1 LSPGVVLRL
10 GGVGAAARSLHGGG
24 GAKRLNLAE
33 AAEVLKQEPGR
44 DFERTV
50 STDSRWRVELAKAC
64 GVAVS
69 PKENGPRERPV
80 SV

>member
-1 LSPGVVLRL
+1 VRL
-10 GGVGAAARSLHGGG
+10 PDRFTAATGPSVSA
-24 GAKRLNLAE
+24 LAE

-50 STDSRWRVELAKAC
+50 STDSRCRVELAKAC